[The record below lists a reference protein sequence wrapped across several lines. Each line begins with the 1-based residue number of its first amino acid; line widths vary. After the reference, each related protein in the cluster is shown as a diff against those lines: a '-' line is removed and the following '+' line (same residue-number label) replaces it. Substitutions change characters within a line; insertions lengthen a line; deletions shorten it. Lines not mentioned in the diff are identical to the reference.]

1 MFLGRW
7 LVTTLAVWI
16 AVELVPGLR
25 YDRWQTLALASL
37 VLGVLNTF
45 VKPVLEF
52 LTIPLIAVSF
62 GLFVVVIN
70 AMMLRWTS
78 HLVNGFTVEGWGPA
92 LLGGIIISIVSLLF
106 GGRHLVRIYWG

>member
-7 LVTTLAVWI
+7 IVTALAVWV

-25 YDRWQTLALASL
+25 YDRWQTLALAAL

-62 GLFVVVIN
+62 GLFVLVIN
-70 AMMLRWTS
+70 AALLRWTA
-78 HLVNGFTVEGWGPA
+78 HLVPGFTVEGWGPA
-92 LLGGIIISIVSLLF
+92 LLGSVIISIVSLLF
-106 GGRHLVRIYWG
+106 GGRHLVRLYWV